1 MKTIEDDHST
11 AVLVKPGKS
20 GTAEAA
26 VMSSVN
32 QGTGFGMFVK
42 DGKFL
47 YKLYT
52 SSGETTRVDGPTA
65 WAKQPVSM
73 HEKAQERAHCCVAFL
88 GIGVYVG
95 AEALFLAFFLL
106 LRLWLDSW
114 LLHWR
119 WP

>member
-42 DGKFL
+42 DGKSL

-52 SSGETTRVDGPTA
+52 SSGETTRVDGSTA

-73 HEKAQERAHCCVAFL
+73 ARNAREHA
-88 GIGVYVG
+88 
-95 AEALFLAFFLL
+95 
-106 LRLWLDSW
+106 
-114 LLHWR
+114 
-119 WP
+119 

>member
-1 MKTIEDDHST
+1 MKTIHGLLPRLPAGLYRVSCQAFFFDGHDGNT
-11 AVLVKPGKS
+11 TNS

-52 SSGETTRVDGPTA
+52 SSGENTRVDGPTA

-73 HEKAQERAHCCVAFL
+73 ARNAREHA
-88 GIGVYVG
+88 
-95 AEALFLAFFLL
+95 
-106 LRLWLDSW
+106 
-114 LLHWR
+114 
-119 WP
+119 